1 VVFRHK
7 AAERKRNCSRSGARV
22 LPSARSESFDCSKAA
37 SKADLLEKVS
47 KVWSE
52 ERAQFDQMALDL
64 G

>member
-1 VVFRHK
+1 
-7 AAERKRNCSRSGARV
+7 V